1 MVKALPAILYN
12 NIVPVFIV
20 IGLGYILER
29 RLQIEI
35 KSISRT
41 IFYAL
46 SPCLVFSSLVNSTVS
61 GGEFWDIASFEILI
75 TLVVALVAWGVSRAL
90 RFDRAMESAFLLA
103 TIFVNAGNYGLSVNQ
118 LAFGDEALAR
128 AIIYFVVSSL
138 LINTT
143 GVYLASRGK
152 AKSFDA
158 LLNVFKVPI
167 VYAVLLAVFVKQL
180 SWSTTT
186 GLINLDVT
194 GSPIFKTVE
203 MVGKGAVP
211 LMLLLLGMQ
220 LAKTP
225 LAQGMRTA
233 GLAAFI
239 RLAVAPIVAFSLANL
254 LGLTGPTLQACVVE
268 ASMPTAVTT
277 AVLAIEFD
285 ARPEFVTSVIFLS
298 TLASP
303 ITLTLIIALVS

>member
-1 MVKALPAILYN
+1 VKALPAILYN
-12 NIVPVFIV
+12 NIVPIFIV

-29 RLQIEI
+29 RLKIEI
-35 KSISRT
+35 KSVSRT

-46 SPCLVFSSLVNSTVS
+46 TPCLVFSSLVKSTVS
-61 GGEFWDIASFEILI
+61 GGEFWRIASFEILA
-75 TLVVALVAWGVSRAL
+75 TLVVALVAWGVARAL

-103 TIFVNAGNYGLSVNQ
+103 TLFVNSGNYGLSVNQ

-138 LINTT
+138 LINTS

-152 AKSFDA
+152 ANAFDA

-167 VYAVLLAVFVKQL
+167 VYAVFLAVFVN
-180 SWSTTT
+180 
-186 GLINLDVT
+186 LINLDVT
-194 GSPIFKTVE
+194 GSPVFKAVE

-239 RLAVAPIVAFSLANL
+239 RLAVAPIIAFSLAKL
-254 LGLTGPTLQACVVE
+254 LGLTGPTLQACIVE

-285 ARPEFVTSVIFLS
+285 ARPEFVTSAIFLS

>member
-12 NIVPVFIV
+12 NIVPIFIV
-20 IGLGYILER
+20 IGLGYALER
-29 RLQIEI
+29 RLKIEI
-35 KSISRT
+35 KSVSRT

-46 SPCLVFSSLVNSTVS
+46 TPCLVFSSLVTSTIS
-61 GGEFWDIASFEILI
+61 GGEFWRIASFEILI
-75 TLVVALVAWGVSRAL
+75 TLGVALVAWGVARAL
-90 RFDRAMESAFLLA
+90 RFYRAMESAFLLA
-103 TIFVNAGNYGLSVNQ
+103 TLFVNAGNYGLSVNQ

-152 AKSFDA
+152 AKAFDA

-167 VYAVLLAVFVKQL
+167 VYAVFLAVFVK
-180 SWSTTT
+180 
-186 GLINLDVT
+186 LINLDVT
-194 GSPIFKTVE
+194 GSPVFKAVE
-203 MVGKGAVP
+203 MVGQGAVP

-220 LAKTP
+220 LAKAP

-233 GLAAFI
+233 GLAALI
-239 RLAVAPIVAFSLANL
+239 RLAVAPVIAFSLANL
-254 LGLTGPTLQACVVE
+254 WGLTGPTLQACVVE

>member
-12 NIVPVFIV
+12 NIVPVFIA

-35 KSISRT
+35 KSVSRT

-46 SPCLVFSSLVNSTVS
+46 TPCLVFSSLVKSTIS
-61 GGEFWDIASFEILI
+61 GGEFWRIASFEILI
-75 TLVVALVAWGVSRAL
+75 TLVVALVAWGVARAL

-152 AKSFDA
+152 ARAGEA

-167 VYAVLLAVFVKQL
+167 VYAVLLAVFVKL
-180 SWSTTT
+180 M
-186 GLINLDVT
+186 NLDVT
-194 GSPIFKTVE
+194 GSPVFKTVE
-203 MVGKGAVP
+203 TVGQGAIP

-220 LAKTP
+220 LAKTRV
-225 LAQGMRTA
+225 AQGMKTA

-239 RLAVAPIVAFSLANL
+239 RLAVAPIIAFSLAKL
-254 LGLTGPTLQACVVE
+254 LGLTGPTLQACIVE

>member
-1 MVKALPAILYN
+1 M
-12 NIVPVFIV
+12 
-20 IGLGYILER
+20 
-29 RLQIEI
+29 
-35 KSISRT
+35 
-41 IFYAL
+41 
-46 SPCLVFSSLVNSTVS
+46 
-61 GGEFWDIASFEILI
+61 
-75 TLVVALVAWGVSRAL
+75 ALVAWGVARAL
-90 RFDRAMESAFLLA
+90 RFDRAMESAFLL
-103 TIFVNAGNYGLSVNQ
+103 TTLFVNAGNYGLSVNL
-118 LAFGDEALAR
+118 LAFGETALAR

-152 AKSFDA
+152 ARAFDA

-167 VYAVLLAVFVKQL
+167 VYAVLLAIFVK
-180 SWSTTT
+180 
-186 GLINLDVT
+186 LINLDVT
-194 GSPIFKTVE
+194 GSPVFKAVE

-225 LAQGMRTA
+225 LAQGMRSV

-239 RLAVAPIVAFSLANL
+239 RLAVAPIIAFSLANW
-254 LGLTGPTLQACVVE
+254 LGLTGATLQACVLE

-285 ARPEFVTSVIFLS
+285 ARPEFVTSVVFLS

>member
-1 MVKALPAILYN
+1 MAKALPVIFYN
-12 NIVPVFIV
+12 NIVPVFIA
-20 IGLGYILER
+20 IGLGYTLER
-29 RLQIEI
+29 RLKIEI
-35 KSISRT
+35 KSVSRT

-46 SPCLVFSSLVNSTVS
+46 TPCLVFSSLVKSTVS
-61 GGEFWDIASFEILI
+61 SGEFWHIASFEILI
-75 TLVVALVAWGVSRAL
+75 TLFVALVAWGVARAL

-128 AIIYFVVSSL
+128 AIIYFAVSSL
-138 LINTT
+138 LINTI

-152 AKSFDA
+152 AKTSEA
-158 LLNVFKVPI
+158 LLSVFKMPV
-167 VYAVLLAVFVKQL
+167 VYAVMLAVTVKL
-180 SWSTTT
+180 V
-186 GLINLDVT
+186 NLDVT
-194 GSPIFKTVE
+194 GSPVFKAVE

-220 LAKTP
+220 LAKSSV
-225 LAQGMRTA
+225 AQGLRTA
-233 GLAAFI
+233 GLAALI
-239 RLAVAPIVAFSLANL
+239 RLAVTPAIAFSLANL
-254 LGLTGPTLQACVVE
+254 LSLTGPTLQACVVE

-303 ITLTLIIALVS
+303 FTLAPIIALVS

>member
-12 NIVPVFIV
+12 NIVPVFIA

-29 RLQIEI
+29 RLKIEI
-35 KSISRT
+35 KSVSRT

-46 SPCLVFSSLVNSTVS
+46 TPCLVFSSLVKSTVS
-61 GGEFWDIASFEILI
+61 GGEFWRIASFEVLI
-75 TLVVALVAWGVSRAL
+75 TLVVALVAWGVARVL

-118 LAFGDEALAR
+118 LAFGDEALTR
-128 AIIYFVVSSL
+128 AVIYFVVSSL
-138 LINTT
+138 LINTS

-152 AKSFDA
+152 ARAGEA
-158 LLNVFKVPI
+158 LLNVLKVPI
-167 VYAVLLAVFVKQL
+167 VYAVFLAVLVK
-180 SWSTTT
+180 
-186 GLINLDVT
+186 LINLNVT
-194 GSPIFKTVE
+194 GSPVFKAVE
-203 MVGKGAVP
+203 MVGQGAVP

-225 LAQGMRTA
+225 PAQRMKTA
-233 GLAAFI
+233 GLATLI
-239 RLAVAPIVAFSLANL
+239 RLAVAPAIAWPLASL
-254 LGLTGPTLQACVVE
+254 LGLTGPALQACVVE

-298 TLASP
+298 TLVSP
-303 ITLTLIIALVS
+303 ITLTPIIALVS

>member
-12 NIVPVFIV
+12 NIVPVFIA
-20 IGLGYILER
+20 IGLGYTLER
-29 RLQIEI
+29 TLKIEI
-35 KSISRT
+35 KSVSRT

-46 SPCLVFSSLVNSTVS
+46 SPCLIFSSLVQSTVS
-61 GGEFWDIASFEILI
+61 KGEFWDIASFEILI
-75 TLVVALVAWGVSRAL
+75 TLGVALVAWGAAKAL

-103 TIFVNAGNYGLSVNQ
+103 TLFVNAGNYGLSVNL
-118 LAFGDEALAR
+118 LAFGETALAR

-152 AKSFDA
+152 ARAFDA
-158 LLNVFKVPI
+158 FLNVFKVPI
-167 VYAVLLAVFVKQL
+167 VYAVLLAIFVNL
-180 SWSTTT
+180 V
-186 GLINLDVT
+186 NLDVT
-194 GSPIFKTVE
+194 ESPVFKAVE

-225 LAQGMRTA
+225 VAQGMRIV

-239 RLAVAPIVAFSLANL
+239 RLAVAPAIALLLADWLNL
-254 LGLTGPTLQACVVE
+254 AGSTLQACVVE

-277 AVLAIEFD
+277 TVLAIEFD
-285 ARPEFVTSVIFLS
+285 VKPEFVTSVVFLS

-303 ITLTLIIALVS
+303 ITLTPIIALVS

>member
-46 SPCLVFSSLVNSTVS
+46 SPCLVFSSLVTSTIS

-75 TLVVALVAWGVSRAL
+75 TLVVALVAWGVARAL

-167 VYAVLLAVFVKQL
+167 VYAVLLAVFI
-180 SWSTTT
+180 S
-186 GLINLDVT
+186 LINLDVT
-194 GSPIFKTVE
+194 GSPVFKTVE
-203 MVGKGAVP
+203 MVGQGAIP

-239 RLAVAPIVAFSLANL
+239 RLAVAPIIAFSLAKL
-254 LGLTGPTLQACVVE
+254 LGLTGPTLQACIVE

>member
-1 MVKALPAILYN
+1 VKALPAILYN
-12 NIVPVFIV
+12 NIVPIFIV
-20 IGLGYILER
+20 IGLGHILKR
-29 RLQIEI
+29 RLKIEI
-35 KSISRT
+35 KSVSRT

-46 SPCLVFSSLVNSTVS
+46 TPCLVFSSLVKSTIS
-61 GGEFWDIASFEILI
+61 GGEFWRIASFEVLAA
-75 TLVVALVAWGVSRAL
+75 LGVALVAWGVARAL
-90 RFDRAMESAFLLA
+90 RFDRAMESAFLMV

-152 AKSFDA
+152 ARAGEA

-167 VYAVLLAVFVKQL
+167 VYAVLLAVFVK
-180 SWSTTT
+180 
-186 GLINLDVT
+186 LINLDVT
-194 GSPIFKTVE
+194 GSPVFKAVE
-203 MVGKGAVP
+203 MVGQGAVP

-239 RLAVAPIVAFSLANL
+239 RLAVAPIIAFSLAKL
-254 LGLTGPTLQACVVE
+254 LGLTGPTLQACIVE

>member
-12 NIVPVFIV
+12 NIVPIFIA

-29 RLQIEI
+29 RLRIEI

-41 IFYAL
+41 VFYAL
-46 SPCLVFSSLVNSTVS
+46 SPCLVFSSLVQTTVN
-61 GGEFWDIASFEILI
+61 GREFWSIASFKILAA
-75 TLVVALVAWGVSRAL
+75 LGVALVAWGVARAL

-103 TIFVNAGNYGLSVNQ
+103 TIFVNAGNYGLSVNL
-118 LAFGDEALAR
+118 LAFGEAALAR

-138 LINTT
+138 LMNTA

-152 AKSFDA
+152 ARAFDA
-158 LLNVFKVPI
+158 LLSVFKMPV
-167 VYAVLLAVFVKQL
+167 VYAVLLAVFVKL
-180 SWSTTT
+180 M
-186 GLINLDVT
+186 NLNIT
-194 GSPIFKTVE
+194 GSPVFEAVE
-203 MVGKGAVP
+203 MVGMGAVP

-220 LAKTP
+220 LAQTS
-225 LAQGMRTA
+225 LAQGIRTA
-233 GLAAFI
+233 GLAALI
-239 RLAVAPIVAFSLANL
+239 RLVVAPIIAFPLANL

>member
-12 NIVPVFIV
+12 NIVPIFIA

-29 RLQIEI
+29 RLKIEI
-35 KSISRT
+35 KSVSRT

-46 SPCLVFSSLVNSTVS
+46 TPCLVFSSLVKSTVS
-61 GGEFWDIASFEILI
+61 GGEFWRIASFEILA
-75 TLVVALVAWGVSRAL
+75 TLVVALVAWGVARAL
-90 RFDRAMESAFLLA
+90 RFDRAMESAFLLV

-118 LAFGDEALAR
+118 LAFGDEALTR

-138 LINTT
+138 LINTS

-152 AKSFDA
+152 ARAFDA

-167 VYAVLLAVFVKQL
+167 VYAVLLAVFVK
-180 SWSTTT
+180 
-186 GLINLDVT
+186 LINLNVT
-194 GSPIFKTVE
+194 GSPVFKAVE
-203 MVGKGAVP
+203 MVGQGAVP

-239 RLAVAPIVAFSLANL
+239 RLAVAPIIAFSLAKL
-254 LGLTGPTLQACVVE
+254 LDLTGPTLQACIVE

-285 ARPEFVTSVIFLS
+285 ARPEFVTSAIFLS

>member
-12 NIVPVFIV
+12 NIVPVFIA
-20 IGLGYILER
+20 IGLGYTLER
-29 RLQIEI
+29 RLKIEI
-35 KSISRT
+35 KSVSRT

-46 SPCLVFSSLVNSTVS
+46 TPCLVFSSLVQSTVS

-75 TLVVALVAWGVSRAL
+75 TLVVALIAWGMARAL

-103 TIFVNAGNYGLSVNQ
+103 TLFVNAGNYGLSVNQ

-128 AIIYFVVSSL
+128 AIICFAVSSL
-138 LINTT
+138 LMNTA
-143 GVYLASRGK
+143 GVYLASRGTAK
-152 AKSFDA
+152 AGDA

-167 VYAVLLAVFVKQL
+167 VYAVLLAILVKL
-180 SWSTTT
+180 M
-186 GLINLDVT
+186 NLTVT
-194 GSPIFKTVE
+194 GSPVFEAVE

-220 LAKTP
+220 LARTP
-225 LAQGMRTA
+225 LAQGIRTA
-233 GLAAFI
+233 GLATLI
-239 RLAVAPIVAFSLANL
+239 RLAVAPLIAFPLASLL
-254 LGLTGPTLQACVVE
+254 SLTGSTLQACVVE

-277 AVLAIEFD
+277 TVLAIEFD
-285 ARPEFVTSVIFLS
+285 ARPEFVTSVVFLS

-303 ITLTLIIALVS
+303 LTLTLIIALVS

>member
-1 MVKALPAILYN
+1 MKPLPAILYN
-12 NIVPVFIV
+12 NIVPIFIA
-20 IGLGYILER
+20 IGLGYTLER
-29 RLQIEI
+29 RLRIEI

-41 IFYAL
+41 VFYAL
-46 SPCLVFSSLVNSTVS
+46 SPCLVFSSLVNSSVS
-61 GGEFWDIASFEILI
+61 GEDFWDIVSFQILI
-75 TLVVALVAWGVSRAL
+75 TLGVALVAWGVARAL
-90 RFDRAMESAFLLA
+90 RFDRTMESAFLLA
-103 TIFVNAGNYGLSVNQ
+103 TIFVNAGNYGLSVNL
-118 LAFGDEALAR
+118 LAFGETALAR

-138 LINTT
+138 LMNTI
-143 GVYLASRGK
+143 GVYLASHSK
-152 AKSFDA
+152 ARAFDA
-158 LLNVFKVPI
+158 LLDVFKMPL
-167 VYAVLLAVFVKQL
+167 VYAVLLAVFV
-180 SWSTTT
+180 
-186 GLINLDVT
+186 NLMNLNIT
-194 GSPIFKTVE
+194 GSPVFEAVE
-203 MVGKGAVP
+203 MVGQGAVP

-220 LAKTP
+220 LAKTS
-225 LAQGMRTA
+225 LAQGIRTA

-239 RLAVAPIVAFSLANL
+239 RLAVAPVIAFSLASL

>member
-12 NIVPVFIV
+12 NIVPVFIA

-29 RLQIEI
+29 RLKIEI
-35 KSISRT
+35 KSVSRT

-46 SPCLVFSSLVNSTVS
+46 TPCLVFSSLVKSTVS
-61 GGEFWDIASFEILI
+61 GGEFWRIASFEVLI
-75 TLVVALVAWGVSRAL
+75 TLVVALVAWGVARAL

-118 LAFGDEALAR
+118 LAFGDEALTR
-128 AIIYFVVSSL
+128 AVIYFVVSSL
-138 LINTT
+138 LINTS

-152 AKSFDA
+152 ARAGEA
-158 LLNVFKVPI
+158 LLNVLKVPI
-167 VYAVLLAVFVKQL
+167 VYAVFLAVLVK
-180 SWSTTT
+180 
-186 GLINLDVT
+186 LINLNVT
-194 GSPIFKTVE
+194 GSPVFKAVE
-203 MVGKGAVP
+203 MVGQGAVP

-225 LAQGMRTA
+225 LAQGMKTA
-233 GLAAFI
+233 GLATLI
-239 RLAVAPIVAFSLANL
+239 RLAVAPAIAWPLASL
-254 LGLTGPTLQACVVE
+254 LGLTGPALQACVVE

-298 TLASP
+298 TLVSP
-303 ITLTLIIALVS
+303 ITLTPIIALVS

>member
-12 NIVPVFIV
+12 NIVPIFIA
-20 IGLGYILER
+20 IALGYTLER
-29 RLQIEI
+29 RLRIDI

-41 IFYAL
+41 VFYAL
-46 SPCLVFSSLVNSTVS
+46 SPCLVFSSLVQTTVN
-61 GGEFWDIASFEILI
+61 GREFWRIASFEILAA
-75 TLVVALVAWGVSRAL
+75 LGVALVAWGVARAL

-103 TIFVNAGNYGLSVNQ
+103 TIFVNAGNYGLSVNL
-118 LAFGDEALAR
+118 LAFGETTLAR

-138 LINTT
+138 LMNTI

-152 AKSFDA
+152 ARAFDA
-158 LLNVFKVPI
+158 LRSVFKMPV
-167 VYAVLLAVFVKQL
+167 VYAVLLAVFFKL
-180 SWSTTT
+180 M
-186 GLINLDVT
+186 NLNIT
-194 GSPIFKTVE
+194 GSPAFEAVE

-220 LAKTP
+220 LAKTS
-225 LAQGMRTA
+225 LAQGIGTA

-239 RLAVAPIVAFSLANL
+239 RLAVAPFIAFSLANL

-285 ARPEFVTSVIFLS
+285 ARPEFVTSVILLT

-303 ITLTLIIALVS
+303 ITLTPIIALLS